1 MVLVIDDSEAVNVR
15 RRRRRHRHGGGWWVM
30 LSPGVRVGIWRE
42 EPSASPPAAFGDIWG
57 DSTVVVIAVFH
68 CSCTYLLVFCIFLPS
83 ALFSTQHRTMDHDH
97 EPLMTYCRLP
107 PERGTIGSYDKW
119 QQHQIHPI
127 AVGIDFCALPDT
139 RLQGA
144 VIVSY
149 HSICSYSYA
158 AMPSILYVSV
168 SIDSAYTVQ
177 SAFVSQSSLRDY
189 QHNAHSKNHL
199 RLSLAHSAVLLH
211 IRGNIPP
218 TPTTCRCR
226 RIRHSHHWWN

>member
-1 MVLVIDDSEAVNVR
+1 MGFGGKNPRRPRQRLLAIYGEIPLLSLSLSFIALVRIFLYFVSFS
-15 RRRRRHRHGGGWWVM
+15 RRHY
-30 LSPGVRVGIWRE
+30 
-42 EPSASPPAAFGDIWG
+42 F
-57 DSTVVVIAVFH
+57 
-68 CSCTYLLVFCIFLPS
+68 
-83 ALFSTQHRTMDHDH
+83 QHNIGQWTMTMNH
-97 EPLMTYCRLP
+97 EPLMTYCSLP

-158 AMPSILYVSV
+158 AMPSILYV